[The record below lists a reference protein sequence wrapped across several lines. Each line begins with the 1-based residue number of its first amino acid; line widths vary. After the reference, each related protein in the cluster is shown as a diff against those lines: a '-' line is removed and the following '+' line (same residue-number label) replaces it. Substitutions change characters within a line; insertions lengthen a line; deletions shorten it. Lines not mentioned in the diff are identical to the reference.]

1 MKGDEMA
8 VFFLAFAVV
17 LGLARLFAAA
27 ARKVGQPSVVGEIVA
42 GILLG
47 STLLSTTGDSW
58 GETVPLDD
66 VRPLLGALANVGLA
80 MFMFVI
86 GYEMDHSFFRGSG
99 RTTLSVAAGSAL
111 VPLVGGCL
119 VALPFAEEH
128 GPSGSAGFV
137 LFTGVALSVTAFPV
151 LARILADRRLNR
163 THVGRIT
170 MAAAA
175 VNDLVAWVLLA
186 GVVAFFGAADQWR
199 VALVP
204 LYVVVLVFVVRPL
217 MARLLRPGEDKGSR
231 PTAAIPLVTTGLMA
245 SCAATEW
252 LGVHFIFGA
261 FAFGAVMPRVGLAR
275 LRIEVLERMEQAGTQ
290 VLLPVYFVVA
300 GTGVNLAAFDGSSM
314 GILVAALAVAVSTKM
329 SGAYLGA
336 RISGLQRDD
345 ALPISILMNTRGLTE
360 VVILT
365 VGLQMGLIDE
375 EFYSVLVV
383 VAVLTTAMTGPLL
396 HLVRRGSRTSEEH
409 GPGAGAAMTPE
420 PVTRRVDRG
429 FPTLQGVTM
438 HRPNE
443 PGYSHPDA

>member
-1 MKGDEMA
+1 MKGDETA

-27 ARKVGQPSVVGEIVA
+27 ARKVGQPPVVGEIVA

-47 STLLSTTGDSW
+47 STLLSSRWGPW
-58 GETVPLDD
+58 GETVALDG
-66 VRPLLGALANVGLA
+66 VRPLLGALADVGLA

-86 GYEMDHSFFRGSG
+86 GYEMDRSFFRAGG
-99 RTTLSVAAGSAL
+99 RTTLNVAAGSTL
-111 VPLVGGCL
+111 VPLAGGCL
-119 VALPFAEEH
+119 VALPLAAEH

-163 THVGRIT
+163 TAVGRFT

-175 VNDLVAWVLLA
+175 VNDLAAWVLLA
-186 GVVAFFGAADQWR
+186 GVVACFGTGGQWR

-204 LYVVVLVFVVRPL
+204 LYLLVLVCVVRPL
-217 MARLLRPGEDKGSR
+217 MARLLRPRETEEGLR
-231 PTAAIPLVTTGLMA
+231 TPAVLTLTTGLMT

-261 FAFGAVMPRVGLAR
+261 FAFGAAMPRAGLNR
-275 LRIEVLERMEQAGTQ
+275 LRIEVMERMEQAGAQ

-300 GTGVNLAAFDGSSM
+300 GTGVDLAAFDGSSV
-314 GILVAALAVAVSTKM
+314 GLLVVALAVAVSTKM
-329 SGAYLGA
+329 TGAYLGA
-336 RISGLQRDD
+336 RTSGLHRDD
-345 ALPISILMNTRGLTE
+345 ALTISVLMNTRGLTE

-365 VGLQMGLIDE
+365 VGLRMGLIDE
-375 EFYSVLVV
+375 EFYSVLIV

-396 HLVRRGSRTSEEH
+396 RRVRRESVTATRHGSE
-409 GPGAGAAMTPE
+409 AGAAMA
-420 PVTRRVDRG
+420 RDDRAR
-429 FPTLQGVTM
+429 T
-438 HRPNE
+438 
-443 PGYSHPDA
+443 

>member
-1 MKGDEMA
+1 M
-8 VFFLAFAVV
+8 
-17 LGLARLFAAA
+17 GLARLFATA
-27 ARKVGQPSVVGEIVA
+27 ARKVGQPPVVGEIVA

-47 STLLSTTGDSW
+47 STLLSTTWGPW
-58 GETVPLDD
+58 GETAPLDG
-66 VRPLLGALANVGLA
+66 VRPLLGALAQVGLA

-86 GYEMDHSFFRGSG
+86 GYEMDPSFFRDGG
-99 RTTLSVAAGSAL
+99 RTTLHVAAGSTL

-119 VALPFAEEH
+119 VALPFAAEH
-128 GPSGSAGFV
+128 GPSGGAGFV

-163 THVGRIT
+163 TAVGRRT

-186 GVVAFFGAADQWR
+186 VVVACFGTAGQWR

-204 LYVVVLVFVVRPL
+204 VYLLVLVCVVRPA
-217 MARLLRPGEDKGSR
+217 MARLLRPRKAEEDR
-231 PTAAIPLVTTGLMA
+231 PARALLMVTTGLMA

-261 FAFGAVMPRVGLAR
+261 FAFGAVMPRAGLAR
-275 LRIEVLERMEQAGTQ
+275 LRAEVMARMEQAGTQ

-300 GTGVNLAAFDGSSM
+300 GTGVDLAAFDASSL
-314 GILVAALAVAVSTKM
+314 GLLLAALAVAVSTKM
-329 SGAYLGA
+329 SGAYVGA
-336 RISGLQRDD
+336 RTSGLHRDE
-345 ALPISILMNTRGLTE
+345 ALTISVLMNTRGLTE

-396 HLVRRGSRTSEEH
+396 RCVRNDRGTVTR
-409 GPGAGAAMTPE
+409 PGRNAETAMTPV
-420 PVTRRVDRG
+420 PPR
-429 FPTLQGVTM
+429 
-438 HRPNE
+438 
-443 PGYSHPDA
+443 